1 MQRALVVAEEN
12 ILAQHLANQAIGLRR
27 CDRWEEALPV
37 ATEACELHQR
47 VVPLKPD
54 MLEDAAQAA
63 ERLVTTLG
71 HLDRREE
78 AVPAAHEWIRY
89 ERALAEA
96 DPARVPELAEAVR
109 VLGGIML
116 LAHQD
121 DGLSYWRESL
131 EILRR
136 DGGHRATYAAM
147 CSTVGR
153 GFASVAE
160 HDEALAVDRAGLT
173 VRRELAAA
181 EQGHFG
187 DLLTELAEA
196 AFSMRVYPR
205 NSEPAAAQFTTEATA
220 LAREH
225 ASSISRAALA
235 EAADLLDRAEFADEA
250 RELEELSDRKAS
262 S

>member
-1 MQRALVVAEEN
+1 M
-12 ILAQHLANQAIGLRR
+12 
-27 CDRWEEALPV
+27 
-37 ATEACELHQR
+37 
-47 VVPLKPD
+47 
-54 MLEDAAQAA
+54 
-63 ERLVTTLG
+63 
-71 HLDRREE
+71 
-78 AVPAAHEWIRY
+78 
-89 ERALAEA
+89 
-96 DPARVPELAEAVR
+96 
-109 VLGGIML
+109 
-116 LAHQD
+116 
-121 DGLSYWRESL
+121 

-160 HDEALAVDRAGLT
+160 HDEALAVYRAGLT

-205 NSEPAAAQFTTEATA
+205 NSVPAAAQFTTEATA